1 MKIKVIIKKP
11 EDEFGRLV
19 EVENE
24 LEVFQHIVGGYIE
37 TTGYKNLVIICN
49 EEGKLRGLEPNV
61 VLGKNM
67 LVGTIIVCGASGDEF
82 TDVPITFDKWKRIV
96 DMSGTEIW
104 KAFEKKTIKR
114 EGDTDGTYRSDYES
128 DK

>member
-24 LEVFQHIVGGYIE
+24 LEVFQSIVGGYIE

-49 EEGKLRGLEPNV
+49 EEGKLRELQPNV
-61 VLGKNM
+61 VLGRDM

-82 TDVPITFDKWKRIV
+82 SDVPIDFKKWEQIV
-96 DMSGTEIW
+96 NLSGTDTW
-104 KAFEKKTIKR
+104 KEFER
-114 EGDTDGTYRSDYES
+114 
-128 DK
+128 

>member
-19 EVENE
+19 EVENT
-24 LEVFQHIVGGYIE
+24 LRTFQQIVGGYIE

-49 EEGKLRGLEPNV
+49 EEGKLRGLQPNV
-61 VLGKNM
+61 VLGREM
-67 LVGTIIVCGASGDEF
+67 LVGPIIVCGASGDEF

-104 KAFEKKTIKR
+104 KDFEKR
-114 EGDTDGTYRSDYES
+114 Q
-128 DK
+128 

>member
-19 EVENE
+19 EIENE
-24 LEVFQHIVGGYIE
+24 LEVFQSIVGGYIE

-49 EEGKLRGLEPNV
+49 EEGKLRGLEPNIL
-61 VLGKNM
+61 LGKDM

-82 TDVPITFDKWKRIV
+82 SDVPIDFKKWEQIV
-96 DMSGTEIW
+96 NMSGTRVW
-104 KAFEKKTIKR
+104 KEFEK
-114 EGDTDGTYRSDYES
+114 
-128 DK
+128 

>member
-24 LEVFQHIVGGYIE
+24 LEVFQSIVGGYIE
-37 TTGYKNLVIICN
+37 TMGYKNLVIICN
-49 EEGKLRGLEPNV
+49 EEGKLRGLQPNV
-61 VLGKNM
+61 VLGREM

-82 TDVPITFDKWKRIV
+82 SDIPIDFKKWEQIV
-96 DMSGTEIW
+96 NMSGTRVW
-104 KAFEKKTIKR
+104 KEFEQ
-114 EGDTDGTYRSDYES
+114 
-128 DK
+128 

>member
-24 LEVFQHIVGGYIE
+24 LEVFQSIVGGYIE
-37 TTGYKNLVIICN
+37 TMGYKNLVIICN
-49 EEGKLRGLEPNV
+49 EEGKLRGLQPNV
-61 VLGKNM
+61 VLGRDM

-82 TDVPITFDKWKRIV
+82 SDIPIDFKKWEQNV
-96 DMSGTEIW
+96 NLSGTEVW
-104 KAFEKKTIKR
+104 KEFER
-114 EGDTDGTYRSDYES
+114 
-128 DK
+128 

>member
-1 MKIKVIIKKP
+1 MKIKAIIKKP
-11 EDEFGRLV
+11 EDKFGRLV

-24 LEVFQHIVGGYIE
+24 LEVFQNIVGGYIE

-61 VLGKNM
+61 VLGPEM

-82 TDVPITFDKWKRIV
+82 SDVPIDFKKWEQIV
-96 DMSGTEIW
+96 NMSGTRVW
-104 KAFEKKTIKR
+104 KEFEQ
-114 EGDTDGTYRSDYES
+114 
-128 DK
+128 

>member
-19 EVENE
+19 EVENT
-24 LEVFQHIVGGYIE
+24 LRTFQHIVGRYIE

-49 EEGKLRGLEPNV
+49 AEGKLRGLQPNV
-61 VLGKNM
+61 VLGRDM

-82 TDVPITFDKWKRIV
+82 SDIPIDFKKWEQIV
-96 DMSGTEIW
+96 NMSGTEVW
-104 KAFEKKTIKR
+104 KEFER
-114 EGDTDGTYRSDYES
+114 
-128 DK
+128 

>member
-19 EVENE
+19 EIENE
-24 LEVFQHIVGGYIE
+24 LEVFQNIVGGYIE

-49 EEGKLRGLEPNV
+49 EEGKLRGMKPNLV
-61 VLGKNM
+61 FGTDM
-67 LVGTIIVCGASGDEF
+67 IVGTIIVCGAFGDEF

-104 KAFEKKTIKR
+104 KEFEQ
-114 EGDTDGTYRSDYES
+114 
-128 DK
+128 

>member
-24 LEVFQHIVGGYIE
+24 LEVFQSIVGGYIE
-37 TTGYKNLVIICN
+37 TMGYKNLVIICN
-49 EEGKLRGLEPNV
+49 EEGKLRGLQPNV
-61 VLGKNM
+61 VLGRDM

-82 TDVPITFDKWKRIV
+82 SDIPIDFKKWEQIV
-96 DMSGTEIW
+96 NMSGTEVW
-104 KAFEKKTIKR
+104 KEFER
-114 EGDTDGTYRSDYES
+114 
-128 DK
+128 

>member
-1 MKIKVIIKKP
+1 MKIKVIIKRP

-24 LEVFQHIVGGYIE
+24 LEVFQSIVGGYIE

-49 EEGKLRGLEPNV
+49 EEGKLRGLEPNIL
-61 VLGKNM
+61 LGKDM

-82 TDVPITFDKWKRIV
+82 SDIPIDFKKWEQIV
-96 DMSGTEIW
+96 NMSGTRFW
-104 KAFEKKTIKR
+104 KEFER
-114 EGDTDGTYRSDYES
+114 
-128 DK
+128 

>member
-24 LEVFQHIVGGYIE
+24 LEVFQNIVGGYIE

-49 EEGKLRGLEPNV
+49 EEGKLRGLQPNV
-61 VLGKNM
+61 VLGRDM

-82 TDVPITFDKWKRIV
+82 SDVPIDFKKWEQIV
-96 DMSGTEIW
+96 NMSGTEVR
-104 KAFEKKTIKR
+104 KEFER
-114 EGDTDGTYRSDYES
+114 
-128 DK
+128 

>member
-24 LEVFQHIVGGYIE
+24 LEVFQSIVGGYIE

-49 EEGKLRGLEPNV
+49 EEGKLRGLQPNV
-61 VLGKNM
+61 VLGREM

-82 TDVPITFDKWKRIV
+82 SDVPIDFKKWEQIV
-96 DMSGTEIW
+96 SMSGTEVW
-104 KAFEKKTIKR
+104 KEFER
-114 EGDTDGTYRSDYES
+114 
-128 DK
+128 

>member
-24 LEVFQHIVGGYIE
+24 LEVFQSIVGGYIE

-49 EEGKLRGLEPNV
+49 EEGKLRGLQPNV
-61 VLGKNM
+61 VLGRDM

-82 TDVPITFDKWKRIV
+82 SDVPIDFKKWEQIV
-96 DMSGTEIW
+96 NMSGTEVW
-104 KAFEKKTIKR
+104 KEFER
-114 EGDTDGTYRSDYES
+114 
-128 DK
+128 

>member
-24 LEVFQHIVGGYIE
+24 LEVFQNIVGGYIE

-49 EEGKLRGLEPNV
+49 EEGMIRGLPPNV
-61 VLGKNM
+61 LLGRNF
-67 LVGTIIVCGASGDEF
+67 LYGTIIVCGASGDEF
-82 TDVPITFDKWKRIV
+82 SDVPIDFKKWEQIV
-96 DMSGTEIW
+96 NMSATDTW
-104 KAFEKKTIKR
+104 KEFEK
-114 EGDTDGTYRSDYES
+114 
-128 DK
+128 

>member
-1 MKIKVIIKKP
+1 MKIKVIIKRP

-24 LEVFQHIVGGYIE
+24 LEVFQNIVEGYIE

-49 EEGKLRGLEPNV
+49 EEGKLRGLQPNV
-61 VLGKNM
+61 VLGREM

-82 TDVPITFDKWKRIV
+82 SDVPIDFKKWKQIV
-96 DMSGTEIW
+96 NMSGTSVW
-104 KAFEKKTIKR
+104 KEFEQ
-114 EGDTDGTYRSDYES
+114 
-128 DK
+128 